1 MPARPA
7 YPYMAVHAPQD
18 VHAFQVAPRCFV
30 KSAARRWRGEAC
42 RVVSCRGPG
51 SLSECLQRLGCS
63 SFSGRAG
70 STVAGRW
77 RALAL
82 PRFEMENTG
91 TSLRQVL
98 RPLPSTSRSLAE
110 VPASLPMP
118 IEPTGKDFRIVARCA
133 AADAAPLR
141 CCMCPSPWCS
151 PAPCPVRA
159 NASAVP
165 SLQTVLLPGHQTR
178 RGPSLSR
185 PQARHPHSKLRLF
198 EAPPEAGTKAVLD
211 RTGGTEYP
219 RYPIPGWRAGP
230 RHVRAYFRRW
240 ERCKLLPCPVKILT
254 RHPGRW
260 PMGTTGGTWP
270 RPVSGIGY
278 PLAGQGTLPYPP
290 PVLLG
295 RHSNPNPPSSD
306 QPALASHLSHP
317 SSLTPSPSFSVPSPT
332 LLRLLRHTTHRCA
345 TRAFES
351 SSHSPFDTPDAPI
364 PWCCAR
370 PLDEFARR
378 VAGSPPPQQRHRSSF
393 RARRR
398 QFLAAHSLLICRAR
412 SVDDIST
419 ANQQASV
426 ACLLQASYLS
436 VPHTSCR
443 RRTQDRTSPRT
454 IAPTPALQI
463 YPFLCVNHYHHR
475 PSRYSTDRGF
485 TRRR

>member
-1 MPARPA
+1 M
-7 YPYMAVHAPQD
+7 
-18 VHAFQVAPRCFV
+18 
-30 KSAARRWRGEAC
+30 SC
-42 RVVSCRGPG
+42 RVVAQAPCPSASRGLAAHPSAG
-51 SLSECLQRLGCS
+51 GQVRQSLAVGAPVLCP
-63 SFSGRAG
+63 
-70 STVAGRW
+70 V
-77 RALAL
+77 
-82 PRFEMENTG
+82 EMENTG

-185 PQARHPHSKLRLF
+185 PQAQHPHSKLRLF

-219 RYPIPGWRAGP
+219 RYPIPGWRADP

-398 QFLAAHSLLICRAR
+398 QFLAAHTLYS
-412 SVDDIST
+412 SV
-419 ANQQASV
+419 V
-426 ACLLQASYLS
+426 A
-436 VPHTSCR
+436 VP
-443 RRTQDRTSPRT
+443 
-454 IAPTPALQI
+454 
-463 YPFLCVNHYHHR
+463 
-475 PSRYSTDRGF
+475 
-485 TRRR
+485 